1 MRRAAAML
9 ALLVLLPLGPPARA
23 ATSAA
28 IPGPLGAARV
38 VRDRQGIAHIQ
49 AANRHDAF
57 FLQGWTHAQDRL
69 FQMDVRRR
77 QASGTLAELLG
88 PDALPSDVQLRTIGL
103 RRAAARS
110 LPLLTPQDRAGLQAY
125 ADGVNAW
132 VAGHPLPP
140 EYAAL
145 HLTGFAPWTPLD
157 SVTVGKLIAFG
168 LSFDIDDISRTFTLF
183 AYQLAGQAHGF
194 DGTKLFYQDLE
205 RSQPFSSA
213 STVPDASGQPPHSG
227 SATASATAAT
237 AAMSPGVAKAVAAAH
252 SPAAAAQ
259 LRTAATL
266 ARRYLAAATQVPA
279 LSQALSGDFS
289 AIGSNEWGVAA
300 SHSATGQ
307 PMIANDPHLPL
318 AAPSTFYPVQLQ
330 IAATGTNVVGAS
342 FAGAPGVIVGHN
354 DFISWGATV
363 NPMDVT
369 DTYLEQVKPDPA
381 APSGLATVYK
391 GQLEPVVAIPEVFK
405 TNNPSAGQDDDV
417 TVVPP
422 GGAIPAA
429 TLIVPRRNNGPI
441 ILLNQDAGSALS
453 VQYTGFSGTREV
465 DTFDLWDNAKG
476 LADFER
482 GLQFFDVGDQNWAYS
497 DVHGNLAYFTSS
509 EMPIRE
515 DLQAGTV
522 SGQPPF
528 LIRNGTGGN
537 EWLPVQHPQPGQA
550 IPYEI
555 LPQSELPHI
564 VNPPAGFFVNGN
576 NDPIGTSL
584 DNDPLNQTRP
594 GGGIYYLN
602 PGYDGIRGGRITQ
615 LLRARLAHGKVSVAD
630 MQRIQADTGLLD
642 AQVFVPYVVRALK
655 DAKASSDPTL
665 ATLGKDPAVQQAVG
679 RLAAWDFT
687 TPTGIPQGYDAADVN
702 GHLGTPSRHEIA
714 DSAAATIY
722 ALWRGQFL
730 HNTIDAFLDP
740 LQLPRPQNDERSL
753 TALQHLLL
761 TFNQTGGV
769 GASGVDFFQV
779 PGVASAA
786 DRRDVLLLRS
796 VRGALDEAAG
806 PSFAAAFHGSTNQD
820 DYRWG
825 LLHRIVFAHPM
836 GGQWSVPPAFG
847 AFPQPLAG
855 LPGVPRDGGFD
866 TVNVGTHDVRAAD
879 PNGFMF
885 DSGGANRYVSAAGRS
900 GVTAQTSLPGGTSG
914 IPGNPFYL
922 NLLPGWLTADA
933 FPLVSCTERPFS
945 ACSGGGR
952 GGGRG
957 EPASG

>member
-9 ALLVLLPLGPPARA
+9 VLLVLLPLGLAPPAG
-23 ATSAA
+23 ATTPSTGAV
-28 IPGPLGAARV
+28 PGLQGPARV

-57 FLQGWTHAQDRL
+57 FLQGWVHAQDRL

-110 LPLLTPQDRAGLQAY
+110 LPLLTASDRAGLQAY

-132 VAGHPLPP
+132 VASHPLPP

-145 HLTGFAPWTPLD
+145 HLTKFEPWTPLD
-157 SVTVGKLIAFG
+157 SVAVGKLIAFG

-183 AYQLAGQAHGF
+183 AYQQAGQAHGF
-194 DGTKLFYQDLE
+194 DGVKLFYEDLE

-213 STVPDASGQPPHSG
+213 STVPDASGRPPH
-227 SATASATAAT
+227 ATGATAA
-237 AAMSPGVAKAVAAAH
+237 APALSPGVAAAIAAAH
-252 SPAAAAQ
+252 SPAGAAR
-259 LRTAATL
+259 LRTAASL
-266 ARRYLAAATQVPA
+266 ARQYLAKASQVPA
-279 LSQALSGDFS
+279 LQQAISGDFS
-289 AIGSNEWGVAA
+289 ALGSNEWGVAA
-300 SHSATGQ
+300 SRSATGR
-307 PMIANDPHLPL
+307 PLIANDPHLPL
-318 AAPSTFYPVQLQ
+318 SEPSTFYPVQLQ
-330 IAATGTNVVGAS
+330 ISATGTNVVGAS

-381 APSGLATVYK
+381 SPSGLATVYQ
-391 GQLEPVVAIPEVFK
+391 GQLEPIIPIPEVFK
-405 TNNPSAGQDDDV
+405 TNNPASGKNDDI

-422 GGAIPAA
+422 GGPIPAA

-441 ILLNQDAGSALS
+441 IVLNQAAGAALS

-465 DTFDLWDNAKG
+465 DTFDIWDNAKG

-482 GLQFFDVGDQNWAYS
+482 GLELFDVGEQNWAYS

-509 EMPIRE
+509 ELPIRE

-522 SGQPPF
+522 NGQPPF

-555 LPQSELPHI
+555 LPQSEMPHI
-564 VNPPAGFFVNGN
+564 VNPPAGFFVNAN

-594 GGGIYYLN
+594 GGGIFYLN
-602 PGYDGIRGGRITQ
+602 PGYDGIRGGRITE
-615 LLRARLAHGKVSVAD
+615 LLRAKLAHGKVSVAD
-630 MQRIQADTGLLD
+630 MQQIQADTGLLD
-642 AQVFVPYVVRALK
+642 AEFFVPYVVRALK

-665 ATLGKDPAVQQAVG
+665 AALGKDPAIREAVG

-702 GHLGTPSRHEIA
+702 GHLRPPSRREVA
-714 DSAAATIY
+714 DSVAATIY
-722 ALWRGQFL
+722 ALWRGRFV

-740 LQLPRPQNDERSL
+740 LQLPHPQNDERSL
-753 TALQHLLL
+753 TALKHLLE
-761 TFNQTGGV
+761 TFNQIGGV
-769 GASGVDFFQV
+769 GASGVSFFQV

-796 VRGALDEAAG
+796 VRDALDEAAG
-806 PSFAAAFHGSTNQD
+806 PSFAAAFHGSTNQA

-825 LLHRIVFAHPM
+825 LLHRIVFAHPL
-836 GGQWSVPPAFG
+836 GDPWNVPPAFG

-879 PNGFMF
+879 ANGFMF
-885 DSGGANRYVSAAGRS
+885 DSGGANRYVSSAGGG
-900 GVTAQTSLPGGTSG
+900 GVSAQTSLPGGTSG
-914 IPGNPFYL
+914 VPGTPFYL

-933 FPLVSCTERPFS
+933 FPLVQLH
-945 ACSGGGR
+945 
-952 GGGRG
+952 
-957 EPASG
+957 